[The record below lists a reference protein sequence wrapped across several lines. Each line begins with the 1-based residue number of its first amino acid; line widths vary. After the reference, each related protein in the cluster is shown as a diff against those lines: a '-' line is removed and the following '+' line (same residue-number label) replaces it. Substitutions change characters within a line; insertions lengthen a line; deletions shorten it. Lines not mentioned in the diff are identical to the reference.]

1 MRREQADEDRAPV
14 DRGRE
19 RRDEEDD
26 AHEHN
31 DAREDLLDDLVRA
44 DPHARKTQDGD
55 DHDDG
60 YHGSGGRKSLDAQD
74 AAGHVAGLVRDVA
87 HENGDDNNHD
97 RNPFDHVVGNTIADV
112 FTQSLLRHDADA
124 RGHLLKDHRRNRCEQ
139 QRPQHRV

>member
-1 MRREQADEDRAPV
+1 MRREQTDEDRAPV

-60 YHGSGGRKSLDAQD
+60 YHGSRGLRRELALHPEDGIPVGALCPVDVPGHGHRAQSVPG
-74 AAGHVAGLVRDVA
+74 AEVKVKFYNRDKKYEVI
-87 HENGDDNNHD
+87 
-97 RNPFDHVVGNTIADV
+97 T
-112 FTQSLLRHDADA
+112 
-124 RGHLLKDHRRNRCEQ
+124 
-139 QRPQHRV
+139 